1 MNVSATESALIVSVP
16 AAEPVVGLLRSRLDS
31 SAPLGVPAHITV
43 LYPFMAPKLLDDEVF
58 GELGRLFG
66 RVDAFDLALTRVGWF
81 ATEVVYL
88 VPEPQSVFKALTTM
102 VSERWPDWPPYGGV
116 HADPI
121 PHLTVGDHED
131 YPSMAEAASVVE
143 RLLPVETAVS
153 EIELIVGDATPGSWK
168 RLAAFSLRA
177 VD

>member
-16 AAEPVVGLLRSRLDS
+16 AAEPVVGLLRSRLDT

-43 LYPFMAPKLLDDEVF
+43 LYPFLAPGLLDDEVM

-66 RVDAFDLALTRVGWF
+66 RVDAFDLSLTRVGWF

-88 VPEPQSVFKALTTM
+88 VPEPQSVFKALTAM
-102 VSERWPDWPPYGGV
+102 VADRWPDWPPYGGV
-116 HADPI
+116 HPDPI
-121 PHLTVGDHED
+121 PHLTVGDDED
-131 YPSMAEAASVVE
+131 YASMVEAASAVE
-143 RLLPVETAVS
+143 PLLPVETTVT
-153 EIELIVGDATPGSWK
+153 EIELIAGDATPGSWK
-168 RLAAFSLRA
+168 RLATFPLRW